1 MALYFFSY
9 ASQKEKTNSFL
20 LVGGREERVKDTLWS
35 LLDLSLVQILVQ
47 VAIRKMKFFSM
58 KESNGL

>member
-9 ASQKEKTNSFL
+9 ASQKEKTNNFL
-20 LVGGREERVKDTLWS
+20 LVGGREERIKDTMWI